1 MPIRPSGACSRASV
15 NWSPGAAVAGV
26 APARLIARPTT
37 IAFHDNALIE
47 SSHRCDHGCCADAR
61 SSQGDSGICC
71 QLPIAPGF
79 MPPNGAGTA
88 DDRSEE
94 HTSELQSLMRS
105 SYAVFCLKKKHK
117 KAITQISTINAYA
130 RTNTVLY

>member
-47 SSHRCDHGCCADAR
+47 SSHRCDHGCCAAAR

-88 DDRSEE
+88 DDPVWQERRRSEE
-94 HTSELQSLMRS
+94 HTSELQSLMRI
-105 SYAVFCLKKKHK
+105 SYAVFCLKKKK
-117 KAITQISTINAYA
+117 KK
-130 RTNTVLY
+130 